1 MESAPPC
8 AVRSARNASHGPR
21 YNIFSGYFRQSAI
34 LLMRKGEKKVSYFP
48 EQDVRAIQ
56 DIHHQ
61 WLNEERRGN
70 PVAVLQWCTE
80 DVRWIPPDSPVLAG
94 KEAIRKWLKTDEV
107 EIKSLEVTN
116 LQIHGSGSV
125 AYKTGDYSTSYVE
138 PHSSEIY
145 RVKGTHLW
153 VLHKSSDDEWK
164 VAVVA
169 WNSTSK
175 SEDAA

>member
-1 MESAPPC
+1 MSD
-8 AVRSARNASHGPR
+8 
-21 YNIFSGYFRQSAI
+21 
-34 LLMRKGEKKVSYFP
+34 FP

-56 DIHHQ
+56 DIHHH
-61 WLNEERRGN
+61 WLSEERNGN

-80 DVRWIPPDSPVLAG
+80 NVRWIPPHSPALAG
-94 KEAIRKWLKTDEV
+94 KEAIRKWLESDKV

-125 AYKTGDYSTSYVE
+125 AYKIGDYSTTYVD

-145 RVKGTHLW
+145 RASGTHLW
-153 VLHKSSDDEWK
+153 VLQKSSDEEWQ

-169 WNSTSK
+169 WSST
-175 SEDAA
+175 EEPEEAA